1 MDQSEKAR
9 QFHALHVKGT
19 PLVLYNIWDAGSA
32 AAVVKA
38 GAPAVATGSWSVAA
52 AQGFQDGEAVPLDV
66 VEQVARHIAGAV
78 EVPVSIDFEGGYA
91 EAPDAVAQ
99 NVARIVGAGAIGIN
113 FEDQVVGGDGLYG
126 IEAQCARIAAIH
138 SRAETLG
145 IPLFINARTDL
156 FLKQPDRARHAEI
169 LDEAKQRA
177 AAYRDAGA
185 SGFFAPALVDETLIA
200 DLCAAAA
207 LPVNIMMMG
216 GAPTIERL
224 AKLGVARVSHGPGP
238 YRSAMAALTEE
249 AGKLYGVPRP

>member
-9 QFHALHVKGT
+9 QFHALHVKGA

-32 AAVVKA
+32 AAIVKA

-52 AQGFQDGEAVPLDV
+52 ALGFQDGEAVPLDV
-66 VEQVARHIAGAV
+66 VEQVSRQIAGAV
-78 EVPVSIDFEGGYA
+78 DVPVSIDFEGGYA
-91 EAPDAVAQ
+91 AAPDAVAQ

-113 FEDQVVGGDGLYG
+113 FEDQVVGGEGLYG
-126 IEAQCARIAAIH
+126 VSDQCARIAAIR

-145 IPLFINARTDL
+145 VPLFINARTDL
-156 FLKQPDRARHAEI
+156 FLKQPDRSRHSDI

-177 AAYRDAGA
+177 SAYQDAGA

-200 DLCAAAA
+200 DLCAAAS

-224 AKLGVARVSHGPGP
+224 GALGVARVSHGPGP
-238 YRSAMAALTEE
+238 YRQAMAMLTED
-249 AGKLYGVPRP
+249 AGNVYAAASA

>member
-1 MDQSEKAR
+1 VDQLEKAR
-9 QFHALHVKGT
+9 QFRALHVKGA

-66 VEQVARHIAGAV
+66 VEQITRHIAQAI

-91 EAPDAVAQ
+91 DAPEAVAQ

-113 FEDQVVGGDGLYG
+113 FEDQVVGGEGLYG
-126 IEAQCARIAAIH
+126 IAEQCGRIEAIRN
-138 SRAETLG
+138 RAETLG

-156 FLKQPDRARHAEI
+156 FLKQPDRSRHAEI

-177 AAYRDAGA
+177 AAYQDAGA
-185 SGFFAPALVDETLIA
+185 SGFFAPALVDETLTA

-224 AKLGVARVSHGPGP
+224 AELGVARVSHGPGP
-238 YRSAMAALTEE
+238 YRRAMATLTEE
-249 AGKLYGVPRP
+249 AGKVYAAASA

>member
-1 MDQSEKAR
+1 MDQSAKAR
-9 QFHALHVKGT
+9 RFHALHVKGA

-66 VEQVARHIAGAV
+66 VEQVTGHIAGAV

-91 EAPDAVAQ
+91 EAPQAVAE
-99 NVARIVGAGAIGIN
+99 NVARLIEAGAIGIN
-113 FEDQVVGGDGLYG
+113 FEDQVVGGEGLYG
-126 IEAQCARIAAIH
+126 IADQCARIRAIRG
-138 SRAETLG
+138 RAEMLG

-156 FLKQPDRARHAEI
+156 FLKQPDRSRHAAT
-169 LDEAKQRA
+169 LDEAKRRA
-177 AAYRDAGA
+177 SSYQDAGA

-200 DLCAAAA
+200 NLCAAAS

-216 GAPTIERL
+216 GAPTIDRL
-224 AKLGVARVSHGPGP
+224 AELGVARVSHGPGP
-238 YRSAMAALTEE
+238 YRSAMATLTE
-249 AGKLYGVPRP
+249 AAAKVYAAASA